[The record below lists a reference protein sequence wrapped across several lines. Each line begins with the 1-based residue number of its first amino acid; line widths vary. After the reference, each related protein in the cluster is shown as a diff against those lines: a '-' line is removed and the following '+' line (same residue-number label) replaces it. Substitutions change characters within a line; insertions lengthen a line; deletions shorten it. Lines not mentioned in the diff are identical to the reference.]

1 MKKFLKLFFI
11 IFVVGFFALQFFQP
25 KKNLE
30 AATGDDLLVAMQVPE
45 DVSEIL
51 KNSCYDCH
59 SNNTQY
65 LWYHNISPVSWMVD
79 HHVKEGKHEL
89 NLSEWG
95 KMDVF
100 DQITDLEGISKE
112 AKRKTMPLK
121 SYLLLHPSA
130 KLNQEQIDRLESW
143 ANELGESLLK
153 KSFE

>member
-1 MKKFLKLFFI
+1 MKKFLKIFFI
-11 IFVVGFFALQFFQP
+11 IFVVGFVALQFFQP